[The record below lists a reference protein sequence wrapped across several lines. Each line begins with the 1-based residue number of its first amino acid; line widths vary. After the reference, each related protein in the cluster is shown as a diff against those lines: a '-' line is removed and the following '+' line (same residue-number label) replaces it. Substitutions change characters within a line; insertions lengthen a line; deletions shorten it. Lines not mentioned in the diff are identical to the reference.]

1 MEQLK
6 TAPLDALDCKNRP
19 QRSIR
24 RTIIED
30 LNTLY
35 YFTQVVEHGGFAPAG
50 RALDMPKSK
59 LSRRIA
65 QLEERLGV
73 RLIHRT
79 SRHCSLTEIGQ
90 AYYQRCLAMRVEA
103 ESAAEVIERNR
114 SEPQGLVRISCPTAL
129 LNSWVGP
136 MLTRYMVKYPRV
148 ELFIESTNRRVDLLH
163 EGFDIALR
171 VRFPPLENTDMV
183 MKVLSNSTQ
192 CLVGSPV
199 YREGLSSPASPA
211 DLNGLPSV
219 HWGSAQREYQWE
231 LFGPDGTRALIRHAP
246 RMVTD
251 DLLALRHAVLA
262 GIGIAHLP
270 TVVVRE
276 DLAAGR
282 LVELVPGWTPKC
294 GIVHAIFASR
304 RGLLPSVRT
313 LIDFLAEEFSQSDMA

>member
-1 MEQLK
+1 M
-6 TAPLDALDCKNRP
+6 
-19 QRSIR
+19 
-24 RTIIED
+24 ED

-35 YFTQVVEHGGFAPAG
+35 YFTQVVEHGGFAAAG

-79 SRHCSLTEIGQ
+79 SRHCTLTEIGQ

-136 MLTRYMVKYPRV
+136 MLTRYMLKYPRV
-148 ELFIESTNRRVDLLH
+148 ELFIESTNRRVDLIH

-192 CLVGSPV
+192 CLVGSPD
-199 YREGLSSPASPA
+199 YLQRLSSPVSPA

-231 LFGPDGTRALIRHAP
+231 LFGPDGARALIRHAP

-270 TVVVRE
+270 SVVVRE

-313 LIDFLAEEFSQSDMA
+313 LIDFLAEEFSHSDMA

>member
-1 MEQLK
+1 M
-6 TAPLDALDCKNRP
+6 
-19 QRSIR
+19 
-24 RTIIED
+24 ED

-35 YFTQVVEHGGFAPAG
+35 YFTQVVEHHGFAPAG

-65 QLEERLGV
+65 ELEERLGV
-73 RLIHRT
+73 RLLHRS

-103 ESAAEVIERNR
+103 ESAAELIERNR

-136 MLTRYMVKYPRV
+136 MLTRYMLKYPLV
-148 ELFIESTNRRVDLLH
+148 ELFIESTNRRVDLIH

-171 VRFPPLENTDMV
+171 VRFPPLEKHRHGD
-183 MKVLSNSTQ
+183 
-192 CLVGSPV
+192 
-199 YREGLSSPASPA
+199 EGTGQQHPMPGGYSGVFLQRLSSPATPA
-211 DLNGLPSV
+211 DLSGLPSV
-219 HWGSAQREYQWE
+219 HWGGAQREYQWE
-231 LFGPDGTRALIRHAP
+231 LFGADGASALIRHTP

-270 TVVVRE
+270 SVVVRDE
-276 DLAAGR
+276 IAAGR

-294 GIVHAIFASR
+294 GIVHAIFPSR

-313 LIDFLAEEFSQSDMA
+313 LIDFLGEEFSRSDIA

>member
-1 MEQLK
+1 MV
-6 TAPLDALDCKNRP
+6 
-19 QRSIR
+19 
-24 RTIIED
+24 ED

-35 YFTQVVEHGGFAPAG
+35 YFTQVVEHRGFAPAG

-65 QLEERLGV
+65 ELEERLGV
-73 RLIHRT
+73 RLLHRT

-103 ESAAEVIERNR
+103 ESAAELIERNR

-136 MLTRYMVKYPRV
+136 MLTRYMLKYPLV
-148 ELFIESTNRRVDLLH
+148 ELFIESTNRRVDLIH

-183 MKVLSNSTQ
+183 MKVLGNSTQ
-192 CLVGSPV
+192 CLVGSPAFV
-199 YREGLSSPASPA
+199 QRLSSPATPA
-211 DLNGLPSV
+211 DLSGLPSV
-219 HWGSAQREYQWE
+219 HWGGAQREYQWE
-231 LFGPDGTRALIRHAP
+231 LFGADGASALIRHTP

-270 TVVVRE
+270 GVVVR
-276 DLAAGR
+276 DDIAAGR

-294 GIVHAIFASR
+294 GIVHAIFPSR

-313 LIDFLAEEFSQSDMA
+313 LIDFLGEEFSHSDIA